1 MSKREKVLPSFKELK
16 EDLKPMT
23 FWQKAD
29 HLWTYYK
36 GYLIGFLVVV
46 FLISMTTSAI
56 INANKKIVVSGMV
69 VNVRMTQEGYD
80 YLTKD
85 YFELL
90 GCEEGKE
97 VVQLLATE
105 FASLADPT
113 SGEDHSYAAQKL
125 ILQVTSGDMDYA
137 IVDRM
142 ALDFYAN
149 QEVFS
154 DLRQVFPPE
163 MMAEFEAQGLVW
175 YALSVPDDTD
185 LDNLQINPDEVDRI
199 PIAINIQGLPFVQEA
214 MHGGEYY
221 FCATSHEPDVQVI
234 LGVWEYILAWENR

>member
-1 MSKREKVLPSFKELK
+1 MSKRQKVLPNWKELK

-23 FWQKAD
+23 FREKVD

-36 GYLIGFLVVV
+36 GVLVAVLIVALMVT
-46 FLISMTTSAI
+46 MTVSAF
-56 INANKKIVVSGMV
+56 INANKEIVVSGMV
-69 VNVRMTQEGYD
+69 VNVKMTQEGYD

-85 YFELL
+85 YFDVLD
-90 GCEEGKE
+90 CEEGKQ

-113 SGEDHSYAAQKL
+113 STEDNSYAAQKL

-137 IVDRM
+137 IVDKM
-142 ALDFYAN
+142 ALDFYTN

-154 DLRQVFPPE
+154 DLRTIFPPE
-163 MMAEFEAQGLVW
+163 MMAEFEERDMLC
-175 YALSVPDDTD
+175 YSLSVSDDTD
-185 LDNLQINPDEVDRI
+185 LDNLQIDTETADRV
-199 PIAINIQGLPFVQEA
+199 PIAVKMDGLAFVEET

-221 FCATSHEPDVQVI
+221 FCATSHDPNKEVI